1 MAVGFVSSERDS
13 PNSPEASEASSKQN
27 VTSCLFVDVKP
38 PQLIHQQR
46 AKIITRVAAFGKA
59 IDQFDFKMD
68 QHHTGAYRPPA
79 RRGPS
84 GAWNRL
90 KPVTIDPLDVYGL
103 PSKGDNR

>member
-1 MAVGFVSSERDS
+1 MAAGSVSLASFLAKFPTSSLLER
-13 PNSPEASEASSKQN
+13 
-27 VTSCLFVDVKP
+27 VLFVDVWSTPLVHLRTCNLQEGHVKP
-38 PQLIHQQR
+38 QRSQQT
-46 AKIITRVAAFGKA
+46 AST
-59 IDQFDFKMD
+59 DSTSNMD
-68 QHHTGAYRPPA
+68 QHHAGAYRPPA

>member
-1 MAVGFVSSERDS
+1 
-13 PNSPEASEASSKQN
+13 
-27 VTSCLFVDVKP
+27 
-38 PQLIHQQR
+38 
-46 AKIITRVAAFGKA
+46 
-59 IDQFDFKMD
+59 MD